1 MLKTAQDTLHSPA
14 MDEQDAFFTQAVVG
28 APFSVLL
35 GRQMSPP
42 ALKAQ
47 GIELPV
53 DGGTPRISPA
63 WQPWVIERLASLPAG
78 IPRARPRS
86 PRRWLERH
94 ALAIALLGVACL
106 IAGALLAADARGWLE
121 PLLRRLPW

>member
-1 MLKTAQDTLHSPA
+1 

-35 GRQMSPP
+35 GRQMSAP

-47 GIELPV
+47 GLELPV
-53 DGGTPRISPA
+53 DGGTARISPA

-78 IPRARPRS
+78 VPRPR
-86 PRRWLERH
+86 PRGLRRWLERH
-94 ALAIALLGVACL
+94 ALAIALLGLLSLV
-106 IAGALLAADARGWLE
+106 AGALLAAHARGWLQ
-121 PLLRRLPW
+121 PLLQGTLPW

>member
-1 MLKTAQDTLHSPA
+1 

-53 DGGTPRISPA
+53 DGGAPRVSPA

-78 IPRARPRS
+78 VPRPR
-86 PRRWLERH
+86 PRGLRRWLERH
-94 ALAIALLGVACL
+94 ALAIAWLGLASL
-106 IAGALLAADARGWLE
+106 IVGAWLAADARGWLQ
-121 PLLRRLPW
+121 PLLQGRLPW

>member
-1 MLKTAQDTLHSPA
+1 

-35 GRQMSPP
+35 GRQMSDP

-47 GIELPV
+47 GIDVPT
-53 DGGTPRISPA
+53 DGAAPRVGAA

-78 IPRARPRS
+78 VPRPR
-86 PRRWLERH
+86 PRGLRRWLERH
-94 ALAIALLGVACL
+94 ALAIALLGLFSLV
-106 IAGALLAADARGWLE
+106 AGAVLAAQARGWLE
-121 PLLRRLPW
+121 PLLQGRLPW

>member
-1 MLKTAQDTLHSPA
+1 

-47 GIELPV
+47 GIEVPV
-53 DGGTPRISPA
+53 DGAPSRVSPA
-63 WQPWVIERLASLPAG
+63 WQPWVIERMATLPAG
-78 IPRARPRS
+78 VPRPR
-86 PRRWLERH
+86 PRGLRRWLERH
-94 ALAIALLGVACL
+94 ALAIALLGLLSLVA
-106 IAGALLAADARGWLE
+106 GGLLAAHARGWLQA
-121 PLLRRLPW
+121 LLQGRMPW